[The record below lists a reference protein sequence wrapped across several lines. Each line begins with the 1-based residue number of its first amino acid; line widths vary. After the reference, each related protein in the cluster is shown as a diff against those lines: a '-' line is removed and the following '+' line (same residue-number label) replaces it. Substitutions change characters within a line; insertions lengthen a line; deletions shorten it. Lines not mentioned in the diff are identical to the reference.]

1 MKYRR
6 FGKLDWEVS
15 ALGFGIMRLPVI
27 DGDKWNIDEPEA
39 IRMIRY
45 AIDHGV
51 NYLDTAYL
59 YHEGH
64 SESLVGRAL
73 RDGYREKVKLVTKL
87 PTWLVESAQDFD
99 RYLSEQLERLQT
111 GKIDFYLLHGLN
123 GKRWPVVRDLGVLN
137 WAEDKMAQGKFE
149 HLGFSFHDDYE
160 VFKEIVDAYDNWV
173 LAQIQY
179 NYMDVDFQAGRPG
192 LEYAINRSLAIVVM
206 EPLRGGRLSKE
217 PPAPVIKIWDTAPHK
232 RTPAEWGLL
241 WVWNQ
246 PEVSVVLSGMSTM
259 EQVKENI
266 ATADN
271 SVPGKLTPEEQS
283 LIRRVREAYSK
294 LSPVP
299 CTGCGYCM
307 PCPNSVE
314 IPQVL
319 QMYNDAIMYDDLQGG
334 QSRYNNPDILK
345 EEQRAHQCIECDE
358 CMEACPQKISITEWL
373 KKADELLKLKQ

>member
-1 MKYRR
+1 VKYRR

-15 ALGFGIMRLPVI
+15 VLGFGIMRLPVI
-27 DGDKWNIDEPEA
+27 DDNKGNIDEPEA

-45 AIDHGV
+45 AIDHGI
-51 NYLDTAYL
+51 NYLDTAYP

-73 RDGYREKVKLVTKL
+73 KDGHREKVKLATKL
-87 PTWLVESAQDFD
+87 PTWLVESVQDFD
-99 RYLSEQLERLQT
+99 RYLSEQLERLQIE
-111 GKIDFYLLHGLN
+111 KIDFYLLHSLN

-149 HLGFSFHDDYE
+149 HLGFSFHDDYK

-179 NYMDVDFQAGRPG
+179 NYMDVDFQAGRKG
-192 LEYAINRSLAIVVM
+192 LEYAISKSLVVVVM

-217 PPAPVIKIWDTAPHK
+217 PPTPVARVWDTAPQN

-246 PEVSVVLSGMSTM
+246 PEVSVVLSGMSAM

-266 ATADN
+266 ATADS
-271 SVPGKLTPEEQS
+271 SVSGKLAPEELS
-283 LIRRVREAYSK
+283 LIKRVREAYNK
-294 LSPVP
+294 LNPVP

-307 PCPNSVE
+307 PCPNGVE
-314 IPQVL
+314 IPQVI
-319 QMYNDAIMYDDLQGG
+319 QMYNEAIMYDDLQGG
-334 QSRYNNPDILK
+334 QSRYNNLNILK
-345 EEQRAHQCIECDE
+345 EEQRADQCIECSE
-358 CMEACPQKISITEWL
+358 CMEACPQKIPITEWL
-373 KKADELLKLKQ
+373 KKAHELLKLKQ